1 MKCSKVQKKLS
12 AYQDRELE
20 PTEQEQVRNHLL
32 SCRACRE
39 QYAELERIWKIAGQ
53 LEEIYPDPWFYRQL
67 LRKIEG
73 PRQQGLLPT
82 IERFFQ
88 PLRAPAIA
96 SILLAIGIL
105 AGTYLGNILIRCDFL
120 PFQPERTSY
129 SQEALF
135 DSLKVFDPAPPGT
148 LTHGYLQMVTG
159 AFPVPPKRDRRGQG
173 EQYKRNYLA
182 GKPRPVGEELRL

>member
-1 MKCSKVQKKLS
+1 MMKCQNIQKKLS

-20 PTEQEQVRNHLL
+20 IREQEQVRSHLL

-39 QYAELERIWKIAGQ
+39 QFAELDRVWKIVGKF
-53 LEEIYPDPWFYRQL
+53 EEIPPDPWFYRRIVGKIKEP
-67 LRKIEG
+67 RK
-73 PRQQGLLPT
+73 RSLLPGVQWV
-82 IERFFQ
+82 FQ
-88 PLRAPAIA
+88 KLRTPAIA

-120 PFQPERTSY
+120 PSQFNRSTY

-148 LTHGYLQMVTG
+148 LAHGYLQMVS
-159 AFPVPPKRDRRGQG
+159 
-173 EQYKRNYLA
+173 YKESESR
-182 GKPRPVGEELRL
+182 